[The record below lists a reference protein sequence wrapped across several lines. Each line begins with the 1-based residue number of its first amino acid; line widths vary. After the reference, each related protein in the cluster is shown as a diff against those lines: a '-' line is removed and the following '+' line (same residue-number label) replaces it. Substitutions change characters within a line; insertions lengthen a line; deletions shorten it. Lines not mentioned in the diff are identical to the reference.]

1 MTEHIQVNKQK
12 IHNVDTDRCCD
23 KCYGRNSHC
32 SVAKK
37 SVERKRY
44 CFRLVGQEI
53 SLRGSDL
60 QAYT

>member
-1 MTEHIQVNKQK
+1 MTEDIQANKQK

-32 SVAKK
+32 SVAEK

-44 CFRLVGQEI
+44 CFRLVG
-53 SLRGSDL
+53 
-60 QAYT
+60 